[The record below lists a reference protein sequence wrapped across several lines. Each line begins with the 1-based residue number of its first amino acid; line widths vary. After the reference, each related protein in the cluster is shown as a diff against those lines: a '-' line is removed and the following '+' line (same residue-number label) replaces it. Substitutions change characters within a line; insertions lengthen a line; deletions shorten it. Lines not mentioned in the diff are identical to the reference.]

1 MVRTPYSEAATE
13 VLAILNNTDK
23 EAVNKIPKKF
33 IEFLKENSSKTYK
46 PNFDKSKTIK
56 ELNLKPKTQALLGL
70 IYLKCWA
77 NEQQRAE
84 FTKGTLENEKVYQQE
99 LTEKYSTD
107 NLFKN
112 RVTSKLENETK
123 AQQISLIKVKEN
135 NFIQR
140 IINKIKSIFRR

>member
-1 MVRTPYSEAATE
+1 MVRTSYCEAATE
-13 VLAILNNTDK
+13 VLAILDNTDK
-23 EAVNKIPKKF
+23 EAVSKIPKKF
-33 IEFLKENSSKTYK
+33 MDFLKDNSSKTYK
-46 PNFDKSKTIK
+46 LNFDKTKTIK
-56 ELNLKPKTQALLGL
+56 ELNLKPETQALLGL

-77 NEQQRAE
+77 NEQQKVE
-84 FTKGTLENEKVYQQE
+84 FTERAKENEKKYQKE

-112 RVTSKLENETK
+112 RGTSKLENAMKE
-123 AQQISLIKVKEN
+123 QQISLIKVKKD